1 MINRVGD
8 AKAKQAM
15 KQLFQQDSM
24 KEYKSLLNQ
33 IAKGSPESA
42 ARAQQKLGLAMSFK
56 EAEKF
61 VSDTAEIGANL
72 AKSDL
77 DSVVAQLRSLDALDK
92 RSGEFYRDLMFSENW
107 GRVINA
113 MAEETAGKKNAAIKA
128 WADDWI
134 AARSGTNGVENMTE
148 LFGKEIY
155 EGMDDLALNIRGALN
170 IDPNAGALSVAEQ
183 PVSIWRKLL
192 MLDFKGALKPASF
205 MFGSKQM
212 APHTKAWTDVN
223 MMLQAGQSPNDIM
236 KAKSKMASGIIGN
249 AQKAANGLM
258 SGRNGLMAA
267 AVSAYMNEAD
277 QIYPTDEEV
286 PVIEPKSMEQMVP
299 AQPQQQSMVTP
310 ETGLAAIQQIASMLQ
325 PQSVQNVGV
334 SGLEEG
340 ADIAR
345 SAA

>member
-1 MINRVGD
+1 MVKRVGD

-24 KEYKSLLNQ
+24 KEYKALLNQ

-42 ARAQQKLGLAMSFK
+42 ARAQQKLGLAMNFK
-56 EAEKF
+56 EAEEF
-61 VSDTAEIGANL
+61 VGRTADVGANL

-77 DSVVAQLRSLDALDK
+77 DTVVAQLRSLDALDK

-107 GRVINA
+107 GRVVNA
-113 MAEETAGKKNAAIKA
+113 MAEESAAKKNAAIKA

-155 EGMDDLALNIRGALN
+155 KGMDDLAMNIRGALN

-183 PVSIWRKLL
+183 PVSIWRNLL
-192 MLDFKGALKPASF
+192 QLDFKGAIKPLSF
-205 MFGSKQM
+205 MYGSKQI
-212 APHTKAWTDVN
+212 APGTKAWTDVN
-223 MMLQAGQSPNDIM
+223 MMLQSGKTPSDIM
-236 KAKSKMASGIIGN
+236 KDRAGMASGILGN
-249 AQKAANGLM
+249 AQKAANGAM

-267 AVSAYMNEAD
+267 TVSSYMNEAD
-277 QIYPTDEEV
+277 QTYPTDDEV
-286 PVIEPKSMEQMVP
+286 PMIEPRRVQEEPPEQPM
-299 AQPQQQSMVTP
+299 QQSMIP
-310 ETGLAAIQQIASMLQ
+310 AGTGIAAIQQIASMIQ
-325 PQSVQNVGV
+325 GAGT

-340 ADIAR
+340 AAIAR
-345 SAA
+345 SVA